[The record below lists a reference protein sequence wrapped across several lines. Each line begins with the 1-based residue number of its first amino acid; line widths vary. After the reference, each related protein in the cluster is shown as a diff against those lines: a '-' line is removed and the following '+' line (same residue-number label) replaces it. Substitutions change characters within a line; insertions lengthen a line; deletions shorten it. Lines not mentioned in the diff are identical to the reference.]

1 MHVFV
6 IGKKLQKDTP
16 DDLFLETL
24 AYGETRG
31 YGRKILAAAVMYGYL
46 YYNKTPAEII
56 AEIVGAHD

>member
-1 MHVFV
+1 M
-6 IGKKLQKDTP
+6 
-16 DDLFLETL
+16 FLETL